1 VRAINTTETPMTKIL
16 AIALAAAAFGL
27 VYGTQRP
34 APAVEPLPAAQG
46 DVPQIVIVAKRW
58 DAADHQR

>member
-1 VRAINTTETPMTKIL
+1 MTKIL
-16 AIALAAAAFGL
+16 AIALAAAAIGL

-34 APAVEPLPAAQG
+34 APAAEPLPAAQG

-58 DAADHQR
+58 DAADSHR